1 MKSAT
6 TIVYKLDIC
15 GCARRWI
22 GHHGDKAV
30 DEAERM
36 AEDALQAGN
45 DRSHAMWMRI
55 RHAVSQVLDEQRC
68 SAGSQVF

>member
-6 TIVYKLDIC
+6 TIVYELDIC
-15 GCARRWI
+15 DCAKRWI

-36 AEDALQAGN
+36 AEEALQAGN

-55 RHAVSQVLDEQRC
+55 RHAVSQVFDDQRC
-68 SAGSQVF
+68 STGSQVF